1 MQDFLVEN
9 WKYVVVVVAAIVL
22 FGGEKILA
30 FIKNFKMPSLF
41 NKSTGVKSVNTVNS
55 SSSEAEAED
64 LEAIMHLRDRAV
76 AIKDKEL
83 LLEIKTVS
91 NKIFD
96 LYSQIDKGA

>member
-9 WKYVVVVVAAIVL
+9 WKYVAAIVAAIIL
-22 FGGEKILA
+22 FGGEKILTL
-30 FIKNFKMPSLF
+30 IKNFKMPALLT
-41 NKSTGVKSVNTVNS
+41 KGSTVIKAVDNS
-55 SSSEAEAED
+55 TSEAED

-83 LLEIKTVS
+83 LLEIKAVS

-96 LYSQIDKGA
+96 LYSKIDKEG

>member
-9 WKYVVVVVAAIVL
+9 WKYVVVVVAAIAL

-30 FIKNFKMPSLF
+30 FIKNFKMPAFLS
-41 NKSTGVKSVNTVNS
+41 KTTTAVKSVDNS
-55 SSSEAEAED
+55 TSEAQD

-83 LLEIKTVS
+83 LLEIKAVS

-96 LYSQIDKGA
+96 LYSKIDKGA

>member
-9 WKYVVVVVAAIVL
+9 WKYVVVVVTAIVL
-22 FGGEKILA
+22 FGGGKIVELV
-30 FIKNFKMPSLF
+30 KNFKMPAFLSKTTTAVKAVD
-41 NKSTGVKSVNTVNS
+41 NST
-55 SSSEAEAED
+55 SEAQD

-83 LLEIKTVS
+83 LLEIKAVS

-96 LYSQIDKGA
+96 LYSKIDKGA

>member
-9 WKYVVVVVAAIVL
+9 WKYIAVVVAAIVL

-30 FIKNFKMPSLF
+30 FVKNFKMPALF
-41 NKSTGVKSVNTVNS
+41 GKNTSTKVVNS
-55 SSSEAEAED
+55 SNSEAED

-83 LLEIKTVS
+83 LAEIKMVS

-96 LYSQIDKGA
+96 LYSKIDKGA